1 MEQGAGSMGQ
11 GAGGR
16 SWKLGGGS
24 WQIELWR
31 PRYGRHPVRHNP
43 APSCVAQNGILLC
56 RRLGVGKPAIV
67 CCDRFGFRCL
77 ALRICFGF
85 RISCFG
91 SGALAPSPRRRR
103 RRWRNP
109 LLVAP
114 VRIRH
119 LNAPPPRCTDR
130 PGNPQSRAPERI
142 GLDAQRSARRET
154 GWLVHRCALTPQTC

>member
-24 WQIELWR
+24 WQIEPWR

-56 RRLGVGKPAIV
+56 RRLGVGKPTIV
-67 CCDRFGFRCL
+67 CCDRFEFRCL

-85 RISCFG
+85 RVPCFG
-91 SGALAPSPRRRR
+91 FGALAPSPAGGGDGGAVRSSWPPFAFGTSTPHR
-103 RRWRNP
+103 
-109 LLVAP
+109 LGAP
-114 VRIRH
+114 IDLEIPSLALQNESVWMPSDQ
-119 LNAPPPRCTDR
+119 LAEKPV
-130 PGNPQSRAPERI
+130 
-142 GLDAQRSARRET
+142 
-154 GWLVHRCALTPQTC
+154 GWFIAVL